1 MIVFITADLMMAS
14 NASAH
19 AQQQGIKISQVSTA
33 QRGLEMVQEH
43 RPQLLLVD
51 LQCPGLDI
59 PALGNSLGSLADSI
73 SPLTIAFAQHVET
86 DKLQAAKDAGFDQ
99 VLTRGQMNSQVGQI
113 IAGAR

>member
-1 MIVFITADLMMAS
+1 MIVFSTSDLMMAS

-19 AQQQGIKISQVSTA
+19 AQQQGVKISQVSTA
-33 QRGLEMVQEH
+33 ERGLEMVREH
-43 RPQLLLVD
+43 RPQMLLVD

-59 PALGNSLGSLADSI
+59 TALGNSLSSLADSI
-73 SPLTIAFAQHVET
+73 VPLTIGFAQHVEVE
-86 DKLQAAKDAGFDQ
+86 KLQAAKDSGFDQ

>member
-1 MIVFITADLMMAS
+1 MIVFITSDLMMAS
-14 NASAH
+14 NANAH
-19 AQQQGIKISQVSTA
+19 AKQQNVKISQVSTA
-33 QRGLEMVQEH
+33 ERGLEMVKEH

-59 PALGNSLGSLADSI
+59 PALGTSLGALADAI
-73 SPLTIAFAQHVET
+73 SPLTIGFAQHVEVE
-86 DKLQAAKDAGFDQ
+86 KLQTAKDVGFDQ